1 MNNSYCR
8 LKLQVVKFN
17 DLPYFWRRKKKGKKK
32 SWVQVKIKKKEV
44 EKLLRM
50 ASSKSLKENVG

>member
-1 MNNSYCR
+1 MTYHIFGGE
-8 LKLQVVKFN
+8 K
-17 DLPYFWRRKKKGKKK
+17 RRGKKNRGFK
-32 SWVQVKIKKKEV
+32 LKKKKKEV